1 MGRNWLTPVLTGCV
15 GMAMLFAAR
24 LAPVEGGSQVAV
36 LFPPWQS
43 EEEVLRVVAATGA
56 TIVRPGGMASIWI
69 MDAAPGSAT
78 RLALQDAAWAVLDA
92 KAFGVCAVINDVSGG
107 S

>member
-1 MGRNWLTPVLTGCV
+1 
-15 GMAMLFAAR
+15 MAVLFAAR
-24 LAPVEGGSQVAV
+24 LAPVEGASQIAV

-43 EEEVLRVVAATGA
+43 EEEVLGILAATGA
-56 TIVRPGGMASIWI
+56 SIVRPGGMASIWI

-92 KAFGVCAVINDVSGG
+92 KAFGACAAINEGSGG